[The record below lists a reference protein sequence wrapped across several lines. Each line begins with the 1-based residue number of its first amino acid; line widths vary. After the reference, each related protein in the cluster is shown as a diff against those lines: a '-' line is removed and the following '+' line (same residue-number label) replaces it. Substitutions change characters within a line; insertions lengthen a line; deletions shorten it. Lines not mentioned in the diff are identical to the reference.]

1 MISYSRIRL
10 NHYSTNNKI
19 MIKSFCDACGAEIKK
34 GDEFAQVQSIEKQY
48 TFNKKTTTGVETI
61 QVSRLACGDCFK
73 KIKKI
78 FEDAKK

>member
-1 MISYSRIRL
+1 MAIR
-10 NHYSTNNKI
+10 T
-19 MIKSFCDACGAEIKK
+19 FCDACEKEIKK

-48 TFNKKTTTGVETI
+48 TFNRKNTTGVETQ

-73 KIKKI
+73 KIKKV